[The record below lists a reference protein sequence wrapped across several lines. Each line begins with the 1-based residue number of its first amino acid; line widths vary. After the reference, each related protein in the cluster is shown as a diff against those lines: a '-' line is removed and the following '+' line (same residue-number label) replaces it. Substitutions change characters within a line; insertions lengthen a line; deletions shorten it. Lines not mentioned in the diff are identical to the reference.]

1 MTAAIFLLV
10 KYITVTSIWQ
20 ENMLRYLSTGII
32 CSEKQTVFQERCS
45 RKTVSY
51 EEQIMSKDKY
61 PSIFLPQMEAI
72 VFIILQI
79 FFATRAVLKIG
90 EYSRIFPSCSWGIF
104 GHVTCLD
111 QTCTSEKIWWIIIS
125 NIEWGWVGYEEFC
138 RSRRVLST
146 KAKDNTLQDLQN
158 SSYPTKAN
166 FIALLL
172 IFKIF
177 SNSRKWAHCF
187 PAHEN

>member
-1 MTAAIFLLV
+1 MSFQSLFWLDILSKMHLNLIYLSFLINKQMTAAIFLLV

-111 QTCTSEKIWWIIIS
+111 QTCTSEKI
-125 NIEWGWVGYEEFC
+125 
-138 RSRRVLST
+138 
-146 KAKDNTLQDLQN
+146 
-158 SSYPTKAN
+158 
-166 FIALLL
+166 
-172 IFKIF
+172 
-177 SNSRKWAHCF
+177 
-187 PAHEN
+187 

>member
-1 MTAAIFLLV
+1 MSFQSLFWLDILSKMHLNLIYLSFLINKQMTAAIFLLV

-32 CSEKQTVFQERCS
+32 CSEKQTVFQERSS

-51 EEQIMSKDKY
+51 EEQKMSKDKY

-111 QTCTSEKIWWIIIS
+111 QTCTSEKI
-125 NIEWGWVGYEEFC
+125 
-138 RSRRVLST
+138 
-146 KAKDNTLQDLQN
+146 
-158 SSYPTKAN
+158 
-166 FIALLL
+166 
-172 IFKIF
+172 
-177 SNSRKWAHCF
+177 
-187 PAHEN
+187 

>member
-20 ENMLRYLSTGII
+20 ENMLRYLSMGII
-32 CSEKQTVFQERCS
+32 CSEKQTVFQERSS
-45 RKTVSY
+45 RKTVNY
-51 EEQIMSKDKY
+51 EEQMMSKDKY

-79 FFATRAVLKIG
+79 FFATCAVLKIG
-90 EYSRIFPSCSWGIF
+90 EYSRIFPSCS
-104 GHVTCLD
+104 CLD
-111 QTCTSEKIWWIIIS
+111 QMRTSEKIWWIIIS

-172 IFKIF
+172 IQNIFKLKKMSSLF
-177 SNSRKWAHCF
+177 SCSRKLTQPC
-187 PAHEN
+187 P